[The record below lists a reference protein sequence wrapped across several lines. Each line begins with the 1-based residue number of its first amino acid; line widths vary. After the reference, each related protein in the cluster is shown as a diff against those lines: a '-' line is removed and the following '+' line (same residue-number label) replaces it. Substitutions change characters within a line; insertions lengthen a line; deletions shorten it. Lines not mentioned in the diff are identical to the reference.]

1 MLAKVQGLFRLTRD
15 AELKYTPSGM
25 ALLKMGLVCSEK
37 YKDKETT
44 LFIDAVAFSKPAEI
58 LNQYAGKKG
67 TQLFL
72 TGKLHTESWE
82 DNSGKKRSKV
92 SITVEGFDF
101 VSNKDNSNPNSGNG
115 ASQQHAYDNQG
126 NYNNNYDPNPKS
138 VMQQP
143 PQGGGEYINNSGI
156 RETTLDMDDVVPF

>member
-1 MLAKVQGLFRLTRD
+1 MLAKIQGLFRLTRD

-67 TQLFL
+67 TQIFL
-72 TGKLHTESWE
+72 TGKLQTESWE
-82 DNSGKKRSKV
+82 DNNGQKRSKV
-92 SITVEGFDF
+92 SMTVEDFDF
-101 VSNKDNSNPNSGNG
+101 VSNKESNNSQTNNN
-115 ASQQHAYDNQG
+115 NQG
-126 NYNNNYDPNPKS
+126 GYNQ
-138 VMQQP
+138 QQP
-143 PQGGGEYINNSGI
+143 QQSYNQIPTI
-156 RETTLDMDDVVPF
+156 DVDSDEIPFNPCVPVFDPRGADS

>member
-67 TQLFL
+67 TQIFL
-72 TGKLHTESWE
+72 TGKLQTESWE
-82 DNSGKKRSKV
+82 DNNGQKRSKV
-92 SITVEGFDF
+92 SMTIEDFDF
-101 VSNKDNSNPNSGNG
+101 VSNKESNNNQTNNSNQGGYN
-115 ASQQHAYDNQG
+115 QQQPQQQSYNQP
-126 NYNNNYDPNPKS
+126 NNNVPT
-138 VMQQP
+138 
-143 PQGGGEYINNSGI
+143 I
-156 RETTLDMDDVVPF
+156 DVDSDFIPF